1 MKYHDAQQELRRILR
16 EQKTVSVPKLKKLLN
31 SMNVSLKKPQG
42 ANLEVEFLKEEN
54 RRLRKRLAKKERS

>member
-31 SMNVSLKKPQG
+31 SMNVSLKKPKG
-42 ANLEVEFLKEEN
+42 INHEVEFLKEEN
-54 RRLRKRLAKKERS
+54 RRLRKRLAEKERS